1 MHYQRA
7 QRSCVIAEGCWLFF
21 RCRFSQ
27 LRRGGRGNHGSV
39 HYNIVVSGPQPRL
52 LRSTDRLRPGI
63 DKRGSAGQFSTMSA
77 DDTANPPAARATEA
91 EDPFRRVRLDKLE
104 TLRGMGIDPYPVSF
118 PREHEAAALDR
129 EFAELPAGNETNR
142 QVRVAGRIRAIRNS
156 GMFIDLH
163 DASGKIQIFSHK
175 DYLRPG
181 DLPLLKLLDIGDL
194 IGVEGL
200 VRRTPRGELTVNA
213 EHLTMLAKALRPL
226 PEKYHGLADIE
237 LRYRQRYLDLIMN
250 PQSRETL
257 RRRSHVVAAMRAW
270 LIERGYLEVETP
282 MLHTIPGGAAAKP
295 FITHHNALDIDLYLR
310 IAPELHLKRLVVG
323 GLADKVFEI
332 NRCFRNEGL
341 SPRHNPEF
349 TSLELYEA
357 YADYADMMALTERI
371 VAYVAE
377 AATGGLKISY
387 GGAAID
393 LTPPWPRRSMAEL
406 VLEATGVDFL
416 AIADAAA
423 AREAARHLG
432 AAIAGHEN
440 WGQALEAVFGARV
453 EDRLIQPIHV
463 TGFPRDISPLAKADR
478 HDPRLVERFETYIYG
493 WEIANAFS
501 ELNDPL
507 DQRARFEAQMMAR
520 AAGDEEAQPLD
531 EDYVTALEYGL
542 PPCGGLGIGIDRLV
556 MLLTDSP
563 SIRDV
568 IAFPTLRPR

>member
-1 MHYQRA
+1 MA
-7 QRSCVIAEGCWLFF
+7 
-21 RCRFSQ
+21 
-27 LRRGGRGNHGSV
+27 
-39 HYNIVVSGPQPRL
+39 
-52 LRSTDRLRPGI
+52 
-63 DKRGSAGQFSTMSA
+63 A
-77 DDTANPPAARATEA
+77 DDD
-91 EDPFRRVRLDKLE
+91 DPLRRVRLDKLE

-118 PREHEAAALDR
+118 SRTDEAVGLDERYSALAVG
-129 EFAELPAGNETNR
+129 AETDD
-142 QVRVAGRIRAIRNS
+142 QVRVAGRIRAMRNN

-175 DYLRPG
+175 DLLGPDALALLR
-181 DLPLLKLLDIGDL
+181 LFDIGDL
-194 IGVEGL
+194 IGVEGRI
-200 VRRTPRGELTVNA
+200 RRTPRGELTVNA
-213 EHLTMLAKALRPL
+213 TALTMLAKALRPL

-250 PQSRETL
+250 PESRETL
-257 RRRSHVVAAMRAW
+257 RRRSLIIAALRAY
-270 LIERGYLEVETP
+270 LLARGYLEVETP
-282 MLHTIPGGAAAKP
+282 MLHSIPGGAAARP
-295 FITHHNALDIDLYLR
+295 FVTHHNALDIELYLR

-323 GLADKVFEI
+323 GLSDKVFEI

-357 YADYADMMALTERI
+357 YADYTGMMTLTEQI
-371 VAYVAE
+371 IAQVAE
-377 AATGGLKISY
+377 TAAGGLRLSY
-387 GGAAID
+387 GGTAID
-393 LTPPWPRRSMAEL
+393 LTPPWPRRTMAEL
-406 VLEATGVDFL
+406 VLGATGTDFL

-432 AAIAGHEN
+432 CAISGTES
-440 WGQALEAVFGARV
+440 WGQALEAVFAARV
-453 EDRLIQPIHV
+453 EDTLIQPVHV

-478 HDPRLVERFETYIYG
+478 EDPRLVERFESYVYG

-501 ELNDPL
+501 ELNDPI
-507 DQRARFEAQMMAR
+507 DQRARFEAQMLAR

-531 EDYVTALEYGL
+531 EDYVVALEYGL

>member
-1 MHYQRA
+1 
-7 QRSCVIAEGCWLFF
+7 
-21 RCRFSQ
+21 
-27 LRRGGRGNHGSV
+27 
-39 HYNIVVSGPQPRL
+39 
-52 LRSTDRLRPGI
+52 
-63 DKRGSAGQFSTMSA
+63 MSA
-77 DDTANPPAARATEA
+77 EKSGNATTTNVGDD
-91 EDPFRRVRLDKLE
+91 EDPFREVRLGKLE
-104 TLRGMGIDPYPVSF
+104 MLRGMGVEPYPVSF
-118 PREHEAAALDR
+118 ERTDEAAALEQR
-129 EFAELPAGNETNR
+129 YAALAAGTET
-142 QVRVAGRIRAIRNS
+142 QDHVRVAGRIRAIRNS

-175 DYLRPG
+175 DYLRAE
-181 DLPLLKLLDIGDL
+181 DQPLLKLLDIGDL

-213 EHLTMLAKALRPL
+213 GHITMLAKALRPL

-257 RRRSHVVAAMRAW
+257 RRRSRIVAAMRGW

-357 YADYADMMALTERI
+357 YSDYTGMMALTEEI
-371 VAYVAE
+371 VAHVAE
-377 AATGGLKISY
+377 TATSGLRINY
-387 GGAAID
+387 GGTQID

-432 AAIAGHEN
+432 AAIAGGEN
-440 WGQALEAVFGARV
+440 WGQSLEAVFGARV
-453 EDRLIQPIHV
+453 EGRAVQP
-463 TGFPRDISPLAKADR
+463 GPR
-478 HDPRLVERFETYIYG
+478 PRL
-493 WEIANAFS
+493 
-501 ELNDPL
+501 
-507 DQRARFEAQMMAR
+507 
-520 AAGDEEAQPLD
+520 
-531 EDYVTALEYGL
+531 
-542 PPCGGLGIGIDRLV
+542 
-556 MLLTDSP
+556 
-563 SIRDV
+563 
-568 IAFPTLRPR
+568 PRHHP

>member
-1 MHYQRA
+1 
-7 QRSCVIAEGCWLFF
+7 
-21 RCRFSQ
+21 
-27 LRRGGRGNHGSV
+27 
-39 HYNIVVSGPQPRL
+39 
-52 LRSTDRLRPGI
+52 
-63 DKRGSAGQFSTMSA
+63 MSA
-77 DDTANPPAARATEA
+77 DDLVHDPSRNADEDD
-91 EDPFRRVRLDKLE
+91 DPFRRVRLEKL
-104 TLRGMGIDPYPVSF
+104 TALRGMGVEPYPVSF
-118 PREHEAAALDR
+118 ERNAEAAALDAR
-129 EFAELPAGNETNR
+129 HADLPSGTETEDR
-142 QVRVAGRIRAIRNS
+142 VRVAGRIRAMRNS

-163 DASGKIQIFSHK
+163 DASGKIQIFCHK
-175 DYLRPG
+175 DFLSAEQLALLR
-181 DLPLLKLLDIGDL
+181 LLDIGDL
-194 IGVEGL
+194 IGVEGI

-213 EHLTMLAKALRPL
+213 TALTLLAKALRPL

-257 RRRSHVVAAMRAW
+257 RRRSHIVAAMRGFLLA
-270 LIERGYLEVETP
+270 RGYLEVETP

-295 FITHHNALDIDLYLR
+295 FITHHNALDIELYLR

-323 GLADKVFEI
+323 GLSDKVFEI

-357 YADYADMMALTERI
+357 YVDYTAMMDLNEAI
-371 VAYVAE
+371 VAHVAE
-377 AATGGLKISY
+377 ASTGGQQIAY
-387 GGAAID
+387 GGTNID
-393 LTPPWPRRSMAEL
+393 LTPPWPRRGMAEL
-406 VLEATGVDFL
+406 VLEHTGVDFL
-416 AIADAAA
+416 AIDNAASARDAASRVGCA
-423 AREAARHLG
+423 LSG
-432 AAIAGHEN
+432 KEN
-440 WGQALEAVFGARV
+440 WGQALEAVFAAHV
-453 EDRLIQPIHV
+453 EDKLLQPIHV

-478 HDPRLVERFETYIYG
+478 DDPRLVERFETYVYG

-501 ELNDPL
+501 ELNDPI
-507 DQRARFEAQMMAR
+507 DQRVRFEAQMLAR

-556 MLLTDSP
+556 MLLTNSP

>member
-1 MHYQRA
+1 
-7 QRSCVIAEGCWLFF
+7 
-21 RCRFSQ
+21 
-27 LRRGGRGNHGSV
+27 
-39 HYNIVVSGPQPRL
+39 
-52 LRSTDRLRPGI
+52 
-63 DKRGSAGQFSTMSA
+63 MSA
-77 DDTANPPAARATEA
+77 DDISPTI

-118 PREHEAAALDR
+118 ARSDQAAALDHR
-129 EFAELPAGNETNR
+129 YTDLPKGTETDDR
-142 QVRVAGRIRAIRNS
+142 VTVAGRIRAMRNS

-175 DYLRPG
+175 DFLSPEQLALLR
-181 DLPLLKLLDIGDL
+181 LLDIGDL
-194 IGVEGL
+194 IGVEGR
-200 VRRTPRGELTVNA
+200 VRRTPRGELTINA
-213 EHLTMLAKALRPL
+213 TTLTLLAKALRPL

-250 PQSRETL
+250 EQSRETL
-257 RRRSHVVAAMRAW
+257 RRRSQIIAAMRAF
-270 LIERGYLEVETP
+270 LAARGGLEVETP

-295 FITHHNALDIDLYLR
+295 FITHHNALDMDLYLR

-357 YADYADMMALTERI
+357 YADYTDMMAVTEQI
-371 VAYVAE
+371 VAHVAQ
-377 AATGGLKISY
+377 TVLGTTRVSY
-387 GGAAID
+387 GGTEID
-393 LTPPWPRRSMAEL
+393 LTAPWPRRPMAEL
-406 VLEATGVDFL
+406 VLEKTGTDFM
-416 AIADAAA
+416 AITDVASARAAA
-423 AREAARHLG
+423 EHLG
-432 AAIAGHEN
+432 CGLRGNEN
-440 WGQALEAVFGARV
+440 WGQALEAAFGAHV
-453 EDRLIQPIHV
+453 EETLIQPTHV

-478 HDPRLVERFETYIYG
+478 HDPRLVERFETYVYG
-493 WEIANAFS
+493 WEVANAFS

-507 DQRARFEAQMMAR
+507 DQRARFEAQMLAR
-520 AAGDEEAQPLD
+520 AAGDDEAQPLD

-542 PPCGGLGIGIDRLV
+542 PPCGGLGIGIDRLA

-568 IAFPTLRPR
+568 IAFPTMRPR

>member
-1 MHYQRA
+1 M
-7 QRSCVIAEGCWLFF
+7 SEG
-21 RCRFSQ
+21 
-27 LRRGGRGNHGSV
+27 
-39 HYNIVVSGPQPRL
+39 
-52 LRSTDRLRPGI
+52 
-63 DKRGSAGQFSTMSA
+63 
-77 DDTANPPAARATEA
+77 
-91 EDPFRRVRLDKLE
+91 EDPFRRVRLEKLE
-104 TLRGMGIDPYPVSF
+104 TLHGLGIDPYPVRFS
-118 PREHEAAALDR
+118 RDAQA
-129 EFAELPAGNETNR
+129 AELDERYAELSAGQETEDR
-142 QVRVAGRIRAIRNS
+142 VRVAGRIRASRNT

-163 DASGKIQIFSHK
+163 DTSGKIQIFSHK
-175 DYLRPG
+175 DYLSAD
-181 DLPLLKLLDIGDL
+181 DLALLKLFDIGDL
-194 IGVEGL
+194 IGVEGR
-200 VRRTPRGELTVNA
+200 VRRTPRGELTINA
-213 EHLTMLAKALRPL
+213 SSLTMLAKALRPL

-257 RRRSHVVAAMRAW
+257 RRRSRIVAAMRSYLA
-270 LIERGYLEVETP
+270 ERDYLEVETP

-323 GLADKVFEI
+323 GLSDKVFEI

-357 YADYADMMALTERI
+357 YTDYTDMMALTEAI
-371 VAYVAE
+371 VAH
-377 AATGGLKISY
+377 AATVATGSPRISY
-387 GGAAID
+387 GGVDID

-406 VLEATGVDFL
+406 VLEATGTDFL
-416 AIADAAA
+416 ATHDETEARAVAAMA
-423 AREAARHLG
+423 GG
-432 AAIAGHEN
+432 AITGKEN
-440 WGQALEAVFGARV
+440 WGQTLEAVFAARV
-453 EDRLIQPIHV
+453 EDGLIQPTHV
-463 TGFPRDISPLAKADR
+463 TGFPRDISPLAKADPR
-478 HDPRLVERFETYIYG
+478 DKRLVERFETYVYG

-507 DQRARFEAQMMAR
+507 DQRARFAAQMEAR

-568 IAFPTLRPR
+568 IAFPTMRPR